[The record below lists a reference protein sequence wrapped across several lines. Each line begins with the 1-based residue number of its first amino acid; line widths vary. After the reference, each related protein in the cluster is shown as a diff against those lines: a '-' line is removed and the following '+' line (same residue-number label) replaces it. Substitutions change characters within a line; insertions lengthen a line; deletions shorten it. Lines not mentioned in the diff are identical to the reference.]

1 MSAMIGIDIGGT
13 FTDLTAYDPIS
24 GKLTFGKTTTTALP
38 DQGAVSGLQRLV
50 ADGVNLRQAAVLKHG
65 TTVVI
70 NSILERR
77 GAKTALITTEGFR
90 DTLEIGRG
98 SRPESFNLF
107 YRRLAPLVPRDLR
120 FEIRERMSARGEVLK
135 ALDRAAL
142 PRLAKLI
149 TDADIEAVAICFL
162 HAYRNPD
169 HELEVAAFISKHT
182 GCFVTCSHEL
192 SREFREFERTST
204 AVINAF
210 VGPRTSTYV
219 TRFRDGVNG
228 AGFSGRLLLMGSNGG
243 VLTDAEAIKR
253 PVLLIESGPVGG
265 AAGAAELGKALDMPN
280 VIAFDMGGTTAK
292 AVMIENGEAAVT
304 SVYYAAG
311 YNRGYPVQAAV
322 LDIIE
327 VGAGGGSIAA
337 VNEMGALVVGP
348 RSAGGVP
355 GPVCYGTGGKEST
368 ITDANLV
375 LGRLHPERFLNGEI
389 KLDKAAA
396 GKAIEGL
403 ATRLQEPLYRVAAG
417 IIHLATLT
425 MASAVKMTTVERGHD
440 PRDFAMIAYGGAGP
454 LHAADIAREL
464 GIRTV
469 IIPNQPGHFCAY
481 GMLYADLK
489 YDVVQTMAVGLEQLD
504 PDSAEKQFLN
514 LEARGRASLSEI
526 KVNLTAVSV
535 ARFADMRYR
544 GQEHTLKIRL
554 RDKMSLVS
562 RSEMRGA
569 FETEYT
575 KRYGHSS
582 QNVPIDL
589 VNLRVVVTGAAD
601 KPVMTDL
608 QTGNPDLEPE
618 TRQVN
623 FDGKNFVPCSIW
635 QRDKLHADLRING
648 PAIIEESA
656 STTVVG
662 PNDWATVDRLGN
674 IRITVGGDR

>member
-219 TRFRDGVNG
+219 TRFRDGVSG

-355 GPVCYGTGGKEST
+355 GPVCYGTGGKEPT

-469 IIPNQPGHFCAY
+469 IIPKQPGHFCAY

-562 RSEMRGA
+562 QSEMRGA

-608 QTGNPDLEPE
+608 QAGNSDLEPE

-623 FDGKNFVPCSIW
+623 FDGKNFVPCLIW